1 MLILVEE
8 TFVDGVASLVDCEEA
23 FAADI
28 HSLADDVER
37 IVNDGEVIDCD
48 VLYDLVT
55 FSLVDAEMVI
65 VDCV

>member
-28 HSLADDVER
+28 HSFADDAER
-37 IVNDGEVIDCD
+37 IVNDGEVVDCD
-48 VLYDLVT
+48 VVYDLVT